1 MVKSFYF
8 AWWWI
13 VVIPKS
19 LAARSPIQWC
29 IHFCI
34 WVVFSGVEA
43 FWMLHWSSLDNLLQN
58 GVFTSEFGTRNS
70 YFGWSIWICCL
81 QICILWRLLCRIA
94 RRCRLRDHTYQPQ
107 KVLSWKVTCIRSCML
122 FCVYIPTSE
131 DVWVGWVSLKP
142 FWNVWSCFERFWTIV
157 FACDRLK

>member
-1 MVKSFYF
+1 MMDRGYSEELSCEKSYPM
-8 AWWWI
+8 I
-13 VVIPKS
+13 YS
-19 LAARSPIQWC
+19 LLHLTCFLRSWGIL
-29 IHFCI
+29 
-34 WVVFSGVEA
+34 VALLFSLE
-43 FWMLHWSSLDNLLQN
+43 NLMQN
-58 GVFTSEFGTRNS
+58 GVFTSESGTRNS
-70 YFGWSIWICCL
+70 YFGQSIWICCL

-94 RRCRLRDHTYQPQ
+94 RRWRLRDHTYQPQ
-107 KVLSWKVTCIRSCML
+107 KVLSWEVTCIRRCMW